1 MTSPPNR
8 SAIERLASSI
18 PAAGTLAAVAAYAG
32 TPLAALLPVLGQT
45 LAAERQR
52 QRIEG
57 AIANINQVLQAQGE
71 KLQRLTDEQF
81 KLINE
86 TILAIFHSTSAEK
99 ISLLTLAVR
108 NELDISLAPFE
119 SVFLSRALRD
129 ISPEEVQFLST
140 YFQFRRIQLTETTSE
155 HDSDTL
161 SVSPSNHEGRLVVGL
176 IQLGLIIPAEQTYDD
191 SGLLRFSPF
200 ASKLL
205 SVVASADA

>member
-140 YFQFRRIQLTETTSE
+140 NFQFRRIQLTETTSE

-205 SVVASADA
+205 SVVATR

>member
-205 SVVASADA
+205 SVVATR